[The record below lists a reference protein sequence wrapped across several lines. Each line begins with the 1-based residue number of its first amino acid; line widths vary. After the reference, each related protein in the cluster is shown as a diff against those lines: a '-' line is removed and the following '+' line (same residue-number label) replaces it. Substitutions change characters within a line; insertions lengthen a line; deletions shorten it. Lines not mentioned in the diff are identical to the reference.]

1 MKKKIVIVLIL
12 ITLINLYPIYANDT
26 LKITSTSAILMEQS
40 TKRILYGK
48 NERKKVKIA
57 STTKILTA
65 IVAIENCSLDEVV
78 TVSKNAASVGGSR
91 VGISKGDEIKL
102 ESLMY
107 GMLLKSGNDCA
118 VAIAEHVAGSVDKFV
133 LMMNKKAYEIGAK
146 DTICSNPHGLDTEQN
161 CSTAYDLA
169 KIMSY
174 AKQNED
180 LAKIMSTTRTT
191 KYFGKV
197 SKYLANTNK
206 LLTTYKYCDG
216 GKTGFTNGAN
226 RCLVA
231 SAKKDDLE
239 LIVVILGADTTNIRF
254 LEARKLLDYGI
265 ENYKMEDV
273 KDSVNWYIDIPV
285 IKGNIL
291 SYTKKIEMT
300 HKLPLKENEK
310 EDIYLCQNII
320 PKIDAPMKKGT
331 YLGNIELMINNE
343 RLYTKR
349 IYLEEDIVH
358 NTVLDYIILGINEL
372 MKFNIEF

>member
-1 MKKKIVIVLIL
+1 MKQKVAIILIL
-12 ITLINLYPIYANDT
+12 IILINIYPVNAEDT
-26 LKITSTSAILMEQS
+26 VKITSTSAILMEQS

-65 IVAIENCSLDEVV
+65 IVAIENCSLDELV
-78 TVSKNAASVGGSR
+78 TISENATSVGGSK
-91 VGISKGDEIKL
+91 VGIRKKDKIKL

-118 VAIAEHVAGSVDKFV
+118 IAIAEHVAGSVKKFA
-133 LMMNKKAYEIGAK
+133 LMMNEKAYEIGAK
-146 DTICSNPHGLDTEQN
+146 DTLCTNPHGLDTDKN
-161 CSTAYDLA
+161 YSTAYDLA
-169 KIMSY
+169 QIMCY

-180 LAKIMSTTRTT
+180 LAKIMNTKSTT
-191 KYFGKV
+191 KYFGKT

-206 LLTTYKYCDG
+206 LLTTYKYCNG

-265 ENYKMEDV
+265 ENFKMTDV
-273 KDSVNWYIDIPV
+273 KDDINWYIDIPV

-291 SYTKKIEMT
+291 SYTRRFNIT
-300 HKLPLKENEK
+300 HKLPLRKNEK
-310 EDIYLCQNII
+310 ANIYICQNLI
-320 PKIDAPMKKGT
+320 PKIDAPMKEGM
-331 YLGNIELMINNE
+331 YIGNIELMLGNE
-343 RLYTKR
+343 KLYAKK
-349 IYLEEDIVH
+349 IYLEEDITR
-358 NTVLDYIILGINEL
+358 NSVLDYLILEIKEL

>member
-300 HKLPLKENEK
+300 NKLPLKENEK

-358 NTVLDYIILGINEL
+358 NTVLDYIILGIKEL